1 MASSL
6 SGISS
11 QDTIKEPER
20 KNRSS
25 TSHEVD
31 NSLEAMIPD
40 GTWTQV
46 LCHLF
51 ITFWETAVV
60 ISNDLV

>member
-11 QDTIKEPER
+11 QDTIKEMER
-20 KNRSS
+20 NHWS
-25 TSHEVD
+25 TSHEID

-40 GTWTQV
+40 GTRTQA

-51 ITFWETAVV
+51 
-60 ISNDLV
+60 